1 MNLASVGEKLVLKFL
16 GGLSDYTTEMPP
28 KFHTALTRVK
38 DEGLLAE
45 WFENTQSDLKQ
56 EFKPWFENQWMRYY

>member
-28 KFHTALTRVK
+28 KFHKTLTRVK

-45 WFENTQSDLKQ
+45 WFENTQSELK
-56 EFKPWFENQWMRYY
+56 